1 MNEVKNNQFG
11 EPQVM
16 VERYA
21 RRKAMKGDSRYSMLT
36 PAVYMGQQEKE
47 RALIRWLK
55 QGGLLPLQDKRFLE
69 VGCGAGGNLIDLV
82 RLGFRPEILV
92 GNELLEDRAADARS
106 RLPMATQLLVGD
118 ATQLDFGNE
127 KFDVVFQSTVF
138 TSILDETFQAKLAE
152 KMWDLVR
159 PGGYVLWYDF
169 VYNNPKNSDVRGVPI
184 NRVRELFPHGQL
196 SYQRLTLAPPI
207 SRLVCR
213 LHPLLYDIFNILPFL
228 RTHGLCSIHKPE

>member
-82 RLGFRPEILV
+82 RLGFRPENLV

-159 PGGYVLWYDF
+159 PGGYVLWYNF

-228 RTHGLCSIHKPE
+228 RTHVLCSIHKPE

>member
-82 RLGFRPEILV
+82 RLGFRPENLV

-106 RLPMATQLLVGD
+106 RLPMATQLLVGGCNT
-118 ATQLDFGNE
+118 ARFWQ
-127 KFDVVFQSTVF
+127 
-138 TSILDETFQAKLAE
+138 
-152 KMWDLVR
+152 
-159 PGGYVLWYDF
+159 
-169 VYNNPKNSDVRGVPI
+169 
-184 NRVRELFPHGQL
+184 
-196 SYQRLTLAPPI
+196 
-207 SRLVCR
+207 
-213 LHPLLYDIFNILPFL
+213 
-228 RTHGLCSIHKPE
+228 